1 MRPLLILVLAFALVA
16 AGCADSATPE
26 RDEQGRAQLTL
37 VLDWTPNTNHSGIY
51 VAKQKG
57 WYDDAGIDLNIV
69 QPGEGATGLQM
80 LATGKA
86 DFAISTE
93 EEVTPAV
100 AQGIPVKSVA
110 AILQHNTS
118 SLVALKSSGITR
130 PRDLEG
136 RTYGGFGGQLEKALV
151 ETLVRC
157 DGGDPSKVDFTNV
170 GNADYRVG
178 LTKRH
183 YDFVWIFDGWDGLRF
198 KQIDKLDI
206 VSIPFIKY
214 SKCIPDWYTPVIA
227 TSTKLLAADQDV
239 ARDFMQVTKRGY
251 REAAAHPDDAADAL
265 TSAVPDLDPQ
275 LVKMSADYLSTRY
288 ADSMTDWGKQDS
300 AVWQRMTG
308 FLDEAG
314 MLDESVK
321 VDDLYTNDLLEK

>member
-1 MRPLLILVLAFALVA
+1 MRRLVVVVLAFALLA
-16 AGCADSATPE
+16 AGCADSATPA
-26 RDEQGRAQLTL
+26 RDEQGRAKLTL

-51 VAKQKG
+51 IAKQKG
-57 WYDDAGIDLNIV
+57 WYDDAGIDLSIV
-69 QPGEGATGLQM
+69 QPGEGASGLQM

-118 SLVALKSSGITR
+118 SLVALRSSGITR

-136 RTYGGFGGQLEKALV
+136 KTYGGFGGQLEKALV

-157 DGGDPSKVDFTNV
+157 DGGDPSQVDFTNV

-178 LTKRH
+178 LTKGH

-198 KQIDKLDI
+198 KRIDKLDT
-206 VSIPFIKY
+206 VSIPFIDY
-214 SKCIPDWYTPVIA
+214 TKCIPDWYTPVIA
-227 TSTKLLAADQDV
+227 TSTKLLDADPDT
-239 ARDFMQVTKRGY
+239 ARAFMQATKRGY
-251 REAAAHPDDAADAL
+251 EEAAAHPDAAVDAL
-265 TSAVPDLDPQ
+265 TSAVPDLDTQ
-275 LVKMSADYLSTRY
+275 LVRMSAAYLATRY
-288 ADSMTDWGKQDS
+288 AEDMADWGRQDP
-300 AVWQRMTG
+300 AVWKRMTG
-308 FLDEAG
+308 FLDDAG
-314 MLDESVK
+314 MLDDDVQ
-321 VDDLYTNDLLEK
+321 VDDLYTNDLLDQ